1 MSGVHGSLPEDHA
14 AAARTRAEV
23 REPLFTLPFL
33 LLSTATFAF
42 FAAEAML
49 FPLLPR
55 LVREAG
61 APGLAGLAIGATS
74 ITALLGRPLAGQ
86 LAGRGRDRGML
97 LIGAAGYAVVAVGVL
112 VTHAPVALI
121 ALRGLQ
127 GAALAVFYAAVSTTL
142 TALSPASR
150 RGEAFSHWSTSI
162 YLGIGGGPV
171 LSEWLAGRGGTTAVA
186 IGDLTLALLALV
198 LVLGVPRQAGA
209 AAADA
214 PRGALLHRGTFFP
227 AACLGLC
234 GIGWG
239 VGVTFVP
246 LRADELGLSGASA
259 YFAAFGLGVVGVRIG
274 SARLSDRF
282 GRAVVVAPGLALG
295 AAGMA
300 LLAPARS
307 VAALAAGGALYGA
320 GYGLVFPG
328 LMAYITDRVP
338 AAERGPALATYA
350 MSLDLAIGSGP
361 LLLGPLAGGL
371 GYQGLFLVAAG
382 LGLVGLGVFLVGAR
396 RQGTLRLGPPAGPVG

>member
-97 LIGAAGYAVVAVGVL
+97 VIGAAGYAVVAVGVL

-246 LRADELGLSGASA
+246 LRADELACPARAPTSPPS
-259 YFAAFGLGVVGVRIG
+259 G
-274 SARLSDRF
+274 SAWSESGS
-282 GRAVVVAPGLALG
+282 GRRGCRTGSGGRWWSHPGLRSARPG
-295 AAGMA
+295 WRCWPR
-300 LLAPARS
+300 PARS
-307 VAALAAGGALYGA
+307 
-320 GYGLVFPG
+320 P
-328 LMAYITDRVP
+328 R
-338 AAERGPALATYA
+338 
-350 MSLDLAIGSGP
+350 S
-361 LLLGPLAGGL
+361 
-371 GYQGLFLVAAG
+371 
-382 LGLVGLGVFLVGAR
+382 
-396 RQGTLRLGPPAGPVG
+396 PPAVPSTAPGTGSCSRG